1 MNDADRKELMD
12 LIAEYG
18 TAAIVEGSAGRIRQ
32 FKRIVKH
39 VEAMEAAAIEQC
51 AELIDGMNDS
61 AGDRASYDNREMHDG
76 EVERMNALSD
86 AANAIRALLPKE
98 ES

>member
-39 VEAMEAAAIEQC
+39 VEAVEAAAIERC
-51 AELIDGMNDS
+51 AK
-61 AGDRASYDNREMHDG
+61 
-76 EVERMNALSD
+76 
-86 AANAIRALLPKE
+86 AARGYSLQAEACVRALLPKE
-98 ES
+98 E

>member
-1 MNDADRKELMD
+1 MSTQEQRERFETWFRQQHGWWEAPLSLDTGEWDAWKA
-12 LIAEYG
+12 AE
-18 TAAIVEGSAGRIRQ
+18 S
-32 FKRIVKH
+32 
-39 VEAMEAAAIEQC
+39 AAIERC

-61 AGDRASYDNREMHDG
+61 AGDRASYDNREMHEG

>member
-1 MNDADRKELMD
+1 MKILEAKSWLDGHPQFQTESQWAYVMRMLTG
-12 LIAEYG
+12 YG
-18 TAAIVEGSAGRIRQ
+18 AAVERA
-32 FKRIVKH
+32 
-39 VEAMEAAAIEQC
+39 AEAAAIERC
-51 AELIDGMNDS
+51 AELIDGINDS
-61 AGDRASYDNREMHDG
+61 AGDRASYDNREMHEG